1 MLTPIR
7 SFCCGNVSFEQRIVE
22 LVMMPVPVWS
32 KMIPGKRI
40 QPGLFELTM
49 IVFGVNPFIFSAR
62 TTSIQWGT
70 SLSRPLHVAPGS
82 GAWHSIFAFV
92 EVVSLPF
99 WAISPFGGS
108 NLIIISVMISEVIPA
123 FLVPPGPN
131 RSMYSWTTPWNE
143 PHIRPFVG
151 EDVFPSAPGV
161 CPSLFLVPW
170 PDNLLIPCSTVRTGY
185 WRDWSSKNRICRKLR
200 LVVHH

>member
-1 MLTPIR
+1 
-7 SFCCGNVSFEQRIVE
+7 
-22 LVMMPVPVWS
+22 MPVPVWS